1 MEQRIKL
8 PLVIRICGHMV
19 VKLTVFYFHDCALQ
33 RDFRYCRFRDGNPAT
48 A

>member
-33 RDFRYCRFRDGNPAT
+33 GLYTSCQDI
-48 A
+48 